1 MFQVILRFALRQSD
15 CRFFH
20 FSAEN
25 LPIPLRVNDLRN
37 LSVSG
42 TIFGITTIKRTHN
55 SLRIRTYRSVDSR
68 ELKTVWNQHLQK
80 NRGEGGLIVNQIP
93 YEGIC
98 PEEHR
103 DEGSLFTSD
112 EDAYPER
119 VRRGGRVEARDLA
132 IEFCTGSR
140 SQAGARVKLQQTQR
154 VHIHQHGCLRN
165 LIGVAIGHGPA
176 QQLRQHGPLW

>member
-93 YEGIC
+93 
-98 PEEHR
+98 
-103 DEGSLFTSD
+103 DERESVLRSIATKDLSSHPMRMRILSESAAADESKDLSSHPTRESVLRSIASERSELVTSLCQS
-112 EDAYPER
+112 
-119 VRRGGRVEARDLA
+119 
-132 IEFCTGSR
+132 
-140 SQAGARVKLQQTQR
+140 VK
-154 VHIHQHGCLRN
+154 
-165 LIGVAIGHGPA
+165 
-176 QQLRQHGPLW
+176 

>member
-20 FSAEN
+20 FSAKN
-25 LPIPLRVNDLRN
+25 LPIPLRVNDLCN

-80 NRGEGGLIVNQIP
+80 NRGEGGLIVN
-93 YEGIC
+93 YA
-98 PEEHR
+98 
-103 DEGSLFTSD
+103 SD

-119 VRRGGRVEARDLA
+119 V
-132 IEFCTGSR
+132 
-140 SQAGARVKLQQTQR
+140 
-154 VHIHQHGCLRN
+154 H
-165 LIGVAIGHGPA
+165 
-176 QQLRQHGPLW
+176 

>member
-20 FSAEN
+20 FSAEH
-25 LPIPLRVNDLRN
+25 LAIPLRVNDLRN

-80 NRGEGGLIVNQIP
+80 NRGEGGLIVNQISD
-93 YEGIC
+93 EGIC

-112 EDAYPER
+112 RDVYPACPELLGER
-119 VRRGGRVEARDLA
+119 VRRGGRVEGPLFAPDDSICPACPERFPRRDARREL
-132 IEFCTGSR
+132 FR
-140 SQAGARVKLQQTQR
+140 
-154 VHIHQHGCLRN
+154 
-165 LIGVAIGHGPA
+165 
-176 QQLRQHGPLW
+176 QLR

>member
-25 LPIPLRVNDLRN
+25 SPIPLRVNDLRN

-42 TIFGITTIKRTHN
+42 TIFGVTTIKRTHN

-80 NRGEGGLIVNQIP
+80 TR
-93 YEGIC
+93 
-98 PEEHR
+98 
-103 DEGSLFTSD
+103 
-112 EDAYPER
+112 
-119 VRRGGRVEARDLA
+119 RRGGLLL
-132 IEFCTGSR
+132 TGFPTRES
-140 SQAGARVKLQQTQR
+140 VL
-154 VHIHQHGCLRN
+154 
-165 LIGVAIGHGPA
+165 
-176 QQLRQHGPLW
+176 

>member
-93 YEGIC
+93 DEGIC

-119 VRRGGRVEARDLA
+119 VRRGGRVEGPLFAPDEGICPEEHRERAKRTRHFLVSKCQ
-132 IEFCTGSR
+132 IGSR
-140 SQAGARVKLQQTQR
+140 GLS
-154 VHIHQHGCLRN
+154 
-165 LIGVAIGHGPA
+165 
-176 QQLRQHGPLW
+176 